1 MKKKGL
7 FVVSNSLLFL
17 LLLPFLPN
25 PNPNPVLSQPGGPLT
40 TNKAAALPELVELAV
55 KNAKDTVNASGASH
69 LGRIVQR
76 VDSFGDFEI
85 LWKMEV
91 KKLSQRNTRRRR
103 RRRRRKR
110 RIRKKT
116 KNKRFSSKDTADA
129 VVKRP
134 KKKLKIM
141 IQIKFDSNY
150 LSEDILKGLQTRFI
164 RASAF
169 DTTNKEKEKKI
180 EKEKENN
187 SMAFKA
193 FISRVTSSFNS
204 PENPIQ
210 LSPNPLF
217 IDCQLATPLPFKP
230 HCSTFKHHISSIF
243 GCGFRTHEDDL
254 PESPPCKWDET
265 PRRDYNSSISNDS
278 NDELFPPLPPHP
290 PTRHPIT
297 TSMSGNSDNELF
309 PPHSPPPTLTRHP
322 ITTSSADSGLCGYER
337 DDEEEE
343 IVTLSLNRKKRMK
356 KLLPSFPTEGKVKDS
371 FAMVMESMDPY
382 EDFKASMME
391 MILAKQLFEAKD
403 FEQLLECFFS
413 LNLRHHH
420 GVIVEAFSDIWKTIF
435 LR

>member
-1 MKKKGL
+1 MQRLTDKEKRILRGIK
-7 FVVSNSLLFL
+7 FAP
-17 LLLPFLPN
+17 LPPSASFPSRSK
-25 PNPNPVLSQPGGPLT
+25 PKPRLSQPDGPLT

-55 KNAKDTVNASGASH
+55 KNAKDTVNASGATH

-76 VDSFGDFEI
+76 VDSFGDFEDSLEDGGEKI
-85 LWKMEV
+85 ES
-91 KKLSQRNTRRRR
+91 KKH
-103 RRRRRKR
+103 
-110 RIRKKT
+110 KK
-116 KNKRFSSKDTADA
+116 KKKKKKKDKSSKDTADA
-129 VVKRP
+129 VVKRR

-169 DTTNKEKEKKI
+169 
-180 EKEKENN
+180 KENN

-193 FISRVTSSFNS
+193 FISRVTSSFKFCRSENPS
-204 PENPIQ
+204 NIPENPIQ

-230 HCSTFKHHISSIF
+230 HRSTFKHHVSSIF
-243 GCGFRTHEDDL
+243 GY
-254 PESPPCKWDET
+254 ET

-297 TSMSGNSDNELF
+297 TSISGNSDNELF

-343 IVTLSLNRKKRMK
+343 IMTLSLNRKKRMK
-356 KLLPSFPTEGKVKDS
+356 ELLPSFPTEGKVKDS

-403 FEQLLECFFS
+403 FEQLLKCFFS

-435 LR
+435 L